1 MNYFVDH
8 LRQIAFPIGE
18 LEKEHIDKAIDWWS
32 NLLRYEPP
40 NVPFDTNRLPKDF
53 TLDECHAIV
62 EALKLAD
69 DFTSLI
75 YDIWHNEQALIATLY
90 FYKQGGKWSDRF
102 DILPKEKIDELGY
115 IIID

>member
-40 NVPFDTNRLPKDF
+40 NVPFV
-53 TLDECHAIV
+53 V